1 MQRLVQ
7 RDDHDIIRVL
17 WQASFVFFTHIG
29 RAQREAMTT
38 TGVFEPH
45 PNLIKLTLDLMAML
59 GSVYDAALTAALRGG
74 I

>member
-1 MQRLVQ
+1 MQ

-17 WQASFVFFTHIG
+17 WQASFVIFTHIG

-38 TGVFEPH
+38 MGVFE
-45 PNLIKLTLDLMAML
+45 LIKLTLDRMAML
-59 GSVYDAALTAALRGG
+59 GSVYDAALTAALGGG

>member
-1 MQRLVQ
+1 VQ

-17 WQASFVFFTHIG
+17 WQASFVIFTHIG

-38 TGVFEPH
+38 MGVFE
-45 PNLIKLTLDLMAML
+45 LIKLTLDRMAML
-59 GSVYDAALTAALRGG
+59 GSVYDAALTAALGGG

>member
-1 MQRLVQ
+1 MQ

-17 WQASFVFFTHIG
+17 WQASFVFCTHIG

-38 TGVFEPH
+38 MSVFEHH
-45 PNLIKLTLDLMAML
+45 PDLIKLTLDLMAML
-59 GSVYDAALTAALRGG
+59 GSVYDAALTAALGRG